1 MSSTGHRKIL
11 LLSVSAG
18 AGHMRVA
25 EALRTAALQM
35 HPDVEAIHLD
45 ALEFVTPRLRKIY
58 SDFYLSLVQR
68 APTLWSHV
76 YRMTNEAEPG
86 GWTNRIR
93 RRVERRDCQ
102 RLVDEI
108 ARIDPELVICTHF
121 LPAEILSQQ
130 IAAGDLGC
138 PVWVQVTDYDL
149 HRMWVHPHID
159 GYFATNS
166 EVAFRMREQ
175 GIAPQT
181 IHVTGMPI
189 MPAFSRKPDRVECA
203 RELGLDPGAT
213 TFLLMGGGAGIGGL
227 SASAERM
234 MNLPGKFQL
243 IALAGK
249 NEEELCRLQALAQQH
264 PGKLA
269 PQGYSN
275 KVERLMA
282 CADLVITKPGGVTTA
297 ECLAMGLPM
306 IVMSPIPGQED
317 RNANYVLEHGAALRA
332 FDLQSL
338 EYRLRYLM
346 AHPGKLE
353 AMRSRA
359 QMLGRPDAA
368 RRVIETVFTKVEVH
382 A

>member
-1 MSSTGHRKIL
+1 
-11 LLSVSAG
+11 
-18 AGHMRVA
+18 MRVA
-25 EALRTAALQM
+25 EALRTAAMQM
-35 HPDVEAIHLD
+35 HPGVEAIHLD
-45 ALEFVTPRLRKIY
+45 ALEFVALRLRRIY
-58 SDFYLSLVQR
+58 SQFYLKLVQR
-68 APTLWSHV
+68 APSLWSHV
-76 YRMTNEAEPG
+76 YRMTNEAQPG

-93 RRVERRDCQ
+93 RRIERRDCQ
-102 RLVDEI
+102 QLVDEI
-108 ARIDPELVICTHF
+108 SRIEPELIICTHF

-130 IAAGDLGC
+130 IAAGQLDC

-166 EVAFRMREQ
+166 EVAFRMLGQ
-175 GIAPQT
+175 GIAQRT

-189 MPAFSRKPDRVECA
+189 MPAFARKPDRAECA
-203 RELGLDPGAT
+203 RELGLDPDET

-227 SASAERM
+227 SATAERVLA
-234 MNLPGKFQL
+234 LPGEFQL

-249 NEEELCRLQALAQQH
+249 NEAELAKLQALAQAH
-264 PGKLA
+264 PGRLA
-269 PQGYSN
+269 PQGYTE

-332 FDLQSL
+332 FDLPSL

-359 QMLGRPDAA
+359 QMLGRTDAA
-368 RRVIETVFTKVEVH
+368 SHVIDTVMKKVKSH

>member
-1 MSSTGHRKIL
+1 MSTTGRRKIL

-25 EALRTAALQM
+25 EALRTAAMQM
-35 HPDVEAIHLD
+35 HPGVEAIHLD
-45 ALEFVTPRLRKIY
+45 ALEFVAPRLRRIY
-58 SDFYLSLVQR
+58 SQFYLKLVQR
-68 APTLWSHV
+68 APSLWSHV
-76 YRMTNEAEPG
+76 YRMTNEAQPG

-93 RRVERRDCQ
+93 RRIERRDCQ
-102 RLVDEI
+102 QLVDEI
-108 ARIDPELVICTHF
+108 ARIEPELIICTHF

-130 IAAGDLGC
+130 IAAGQLDC

-166 EVAFRMREQ
+166 EVAFRMRGQ
-175 GIAPQT
+175 GIAQRT

-189 MPAFSRKPDRVECA
+189 MPAFARKPDRAECA
-203 RELGLDPGAT
+203 RELGLDPDET

-227 SASAERM
+227 SATAERVLA
-234 MNLPGKFQL
+234 LPGEFQL

-249 NEEELCRLQALAQQH
+249 NEAELAKLQALAQAH
-264 PGKLA
+264 PGRLA
-269 PQGYSN
+269 PQGYTD

-332 FDLQSL
+332 FDLPSL

-359 QMLGRPDAA
+359 QMLGRTDAA
-368 RRVIETVFTKVEVH
+368 SHVIDTVMKKVKSH

>member
-1 MSSTGHRKIL
+1 
-11 LLSVSAG
+11 
-18 AGHMRVA
+18 MRVA
-25 EALRTAALQM
+25 EALRVEAAQAL
-35 HPDVEAIHLD
+35 PDAEAIHLD
-45 ALEFVTPRLRKIY
+45 ALEFVTPRLRRIY
-58 SDFYLSLVQR
+58 SQFYLSLVQR
-68 APTLWSHV
+68 APSLWSHV
-76 YRMTNEAEPG
+76 YRMTNEARPG

-102 RLVDEI
+102 KLVDEI
-108 ARIDPELVICTHF
+108 ARIEPELIICTHF

-130 IAAGDLGC
+130 IGAGELSC

-175 GIAPQT
+175 GIAPGT

-189 MPAFSRKPDRVECA
+189 MPAFSRKPERAGCA
-203 RELGLDPGAT
+203 RELGLDPGVT

-227 SASAERM
+227 SATARRVLD
-234 MNLPGKFQL
+234 LPGKFQL

-249 NEEELCRLQALAQQH
+249 NEAELAKLQALAAAH

-269 PQGYSN
+269 PQGYTN

-332 FDLQSL
+332 FDLPSL

-346 AHPGKLE
+346 AHPGKLD

-359 QMLGRPDAA
+359 QMLGRVDAA
-368 RRVIETVFTKVEVH
+368 GRVIKTVLKKVEIH